1 MLGVRGVVRGVL
13 DVLVSL
19 LVARMVVDRILG
31 RLVDLVDCRSSVL
44 GDSPSVMTTRYSNH
58 ASLGKT
64 LRDGVC
70 FLPDPNHSVLDLC
83 ALRNQFWAP
92 GTLRELL
99 LAIPLQV
106 YM

>member
-13 DVLVSL
+13 DVLASL
-19 LVARMVVDRILG
+19 LVGGLG

-58 ASLGKT
+58 ASLAKT